1 MDTFKHGIFYELQQ
15 GNLVLIGVF
24 FFFSTR
30 FAAHAWFELAEEC
43 AQVTVPP
50 HEYRRWLLEKVAK
63 YLKMQSVGLV
73 VEFDPHAYLYEPD
86 ALHFARIGSGSL
98 CVFQ

>member
-1 MDTFKHGIFYELQQ
+1 MG
-15 GNLVLIGVF
+15 GF

-98 CVFQ
+98 YVFQ